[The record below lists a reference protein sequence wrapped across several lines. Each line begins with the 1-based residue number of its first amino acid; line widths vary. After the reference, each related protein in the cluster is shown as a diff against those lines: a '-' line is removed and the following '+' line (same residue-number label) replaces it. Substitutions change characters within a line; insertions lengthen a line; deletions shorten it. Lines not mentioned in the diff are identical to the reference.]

1 MVRCRTNPDKKNHPN
16 DVYQPLSVLST
27 YRTVFVHSLEGP
39 VLLPLDAHIEPVASS
54 AEIFSH
60 LSDGGSVGV
69 GDLTDV
75 GKLHPDNY
83 FLNVIK
89 TFLIVKSEPEFWNP
103 VMFLL
108 PSF

>member
-1 MVRCRTNPDKKNHPN
+1 MGRCRTNPDKKNHLN
-16 DVYQPLSVLST
+16 DVYQPLPVLST
-27 YRTVFVHSLEGP
+27 YRTVFVHSLERP
-39 VLLPLDAHIEPVASS
+39 VFLALNTNIEPVTPAV
-54 AEIFSH
+54 EIFSH
-60 LSDGGSVGV
+60 LRDGGSVGI

-89 TFLIVKSEPEFWNP
+89 TFLIVKSEPEFWNS